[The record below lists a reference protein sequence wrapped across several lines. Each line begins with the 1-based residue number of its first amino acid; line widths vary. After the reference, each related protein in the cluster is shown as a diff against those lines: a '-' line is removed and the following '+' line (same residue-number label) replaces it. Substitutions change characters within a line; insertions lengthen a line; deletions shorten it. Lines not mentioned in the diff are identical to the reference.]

1 MARRILTVPVLVLII
16 AATIVGVES
25 PAQARARYWS
35 DAKGGEAGLLDIR
48 AVKVT
53 NNAKGVR
60 IVVRINPVDMDVAL
74 PSGAFTLLIDTKS
87 KKGAEFREAFGI
99 PGDGGFSALRG
110 PKSWKKSWQTYPSLG
125 KCGKTV
131 RERWYPE
138 DGRIVTHIK
147 PKKGCL
153 WHPRNVRVNVKT
165 STDGELDG
173 DYNFTEYDAQV
184 RDYFPARGSYSTRAR
199 YSRK

>member
-1 MARRILTVPVLVLII
+1 MARRTLTVPVLILIL
-16 AATIVGVES
+16 AAMMVSVAGT
-25 PAQARARYWS
+25 AQARSRYWS

-60 IVVRINPVDMDVAL
+60 IVVRINPVNMDEAL
-74 PSGAFTLLIDTKS
+74 PSGAFTLRIDTKS
-87 KKGAEFREAFGI
+87 KRGPEFQEAFGI

-110 PKSWKKSWQTYPSLG
+110 PKSWKKSWQTYPSVG

-138 DGRIVTHIK
+138 DGRIVTHIR

-153 WHPRNVRVNVKT
+153 WHPRNVRVQVKT
-165 STDGELDG
+165 ITDGELDA
-173 DYNFTEYDAQV
+173 DYNFTEYEAQV
-184 RDYFPARGSYSTRAR
+184 RDYFPARGSFSTKVR
-199 YSRK
+199 YSKK